1 MSGGPRNHGR
11 GAAFACCVFEHTE
24 APFGGVRSVAGLPVP
39 ETVLMQVPQAR
50 PYPYAVV
57 NNRVLLVDSATGTV
71 VADVTQ

>member
-1 MSGGPRNHGR
+1 
-11 GAAFACCVFEHTE
+11 
-24 APFGGVRSVAGLPVP
+24 
-39 ETVLMQVPQAR
+39 MQVPQAR